1 MRREV
6 IDAAITHQFKRYL
19 RSKNKDFDKL
29 TEDELKVESV
39 NFLKEKYPGAKKPPH
54 NLIELMASQE
64 VQRTVKSTKLVFPNE
79 MKSCKEHAKRRKKRN
94 IGPQCKDGWYKN
106 ILGDCLKHFG
116 VKTVDQTKEICK
128 NEGATL
134 ADFRGDS
141 AAVMYKDYMDNTID
155 GMPDF
160 ITGTVKQFWFDAE
173 WKGDDS
179 NGDYKYSDG
188 TILQGNKYMPSPRD
202 HANHD
207 PSIRK
212 CTVAVPHND
221 GSFRLKVSPY
231 KCGGGGQTRRALC
244 RIKND
249 SPPPIVI
256 DDATRTICAGSNC
269 KKDED
274 LPMFPCHASS
284 KRKRSTGE
292 DQENNNVE
300 DIPENIQKLNL
311 LLDPE
316 KEEERKDRLNK
327 TRIEYEDN
335 FGGMNYSVVYEN
347 LLEILWYSQ
356 LPCFD
361 VKNITSMAKDE
372 LSIIKKCSWKEKE
385 MSCQAIFKTLP
396 TDRGICC
403 SFNME
408 KAEEIFQKST
418 YSALVQDMQTFD
430 ESNRYTIILNIH
442 QGNGNHKT
450 YKTTLQGN

>member
-6 IDAAITHQFKRYL
+6 IDAAITYQFKKYL
-19 RSKNKDFDKL
+19 KTKNKYFDKL
-29 TEDELKVESV
+29 TEDELKIESI
-39 NFLKEKYPGAKKPPH
+39 NFIKDEYPGAKKPPH

-64 VQRTVKSTKLVFPNE
+64 VQRSMRSTKLVFPSE
-79 MKSCKEHAKRRKKRN
+79 LKSCKEHAKRRKKRN
-94 IGPQCKDGWYKN
+94 IGPQCPDGWYKN
-106 ILGDCLKHFG
+106 ILGDCLKHLG
-116 VKTVDQTKEICK
+116 YKTILKTREVCQAA
-128 NEGATL
+128 GATV
-134 ADFRGDS
+134 ADFSGES
-141 AAVMYKDYMDNTID
+141 AAVMFKDYEENKIE
-155 GMPDF
+155 GMPDL
-160 ITGTVKQFWFDAE
+160 ITGSKLQFWFDAE
-173 WKGDDS
+173 WKGDD
-179 NGDYKYSDG
+179 NIGDYKYSDG
-188 TILQGNKYMPSPRD
+188 TIVQGNKYMSDPKTD
-202 HANHD
+202 IKHD
-207 PSIRK
+207 PALKK
-212 CTVAVPHND
+212 CTVAVPHQD
-221 GSFRLKVSPY
+221 GSFRLRITPY
-231 KCGGGGQTRRALC
+231 ICGGGNQNRQALC

-249 SPPPIVI
+249 SPPSIVI
-256 DDATRTICAGSNC
+256 DDVARTICAGSNC

-292 DQENNNVE
+292 DQDNNNVE

-372 LSIIKKCSWKEKE
+372 LSMIKKCSWKEKE
-385 MSCQAIFKTLP
+385 MPCQAIFKTLP
-396 TDRGICC
+396 TDRGMCC

-408 KAEEIFQKST
+408 KAEDIFQKST
-418 YSALVQDMQTFD
+418 YSVLVQDMQSFD
-430 ESNRYTIILNIH
+430 ESNRYKIILNIH
-442 QGNGNHKT
+442 QSTNGVPQN
-450 YKTTLQGN
+450 